1 MSLDAENYQLLG
13 VWSGGNDTE
22 NSFSGSDNHA
32 IEAQF
37 KFALGRETATTGPTL
52 TRWTARAYAAPY
64 RSEVF
69 RIPVILH
76 EQIRV
81 HEKDYFFN
89 VNEELGELRELI
101 NKPRIITLQ
110 VREETVS
117 VIVEDME
124 WTPVDSVDKDWL
136 WQGTATVT
144 MRSVQE

>member
-1 MSLDAENYQLLG
+1 
-13 VWSGGNDTE
+13 
-22 NSFSGSDNHA
+22 
-32 IEAQF
+32 
-37 KFALGRETATTGPTL
+37 
-52 TRWTARAYAAPY
+52 
-64 RSEVF
+64 
-69 RIPVILH
+69 
-76 EQIRV
+76 V

-101 NKPRIITLQ
+101 NKPRIVTLQ

-144 MRSVQE
+144 MRSVQD